1 MPVLLI
7 RHGHAGSRKDW
18 GGNDRE
24 RPLSSKGRRQA
35 ANVIAEVSGWGVQ
48 RILSSPYTRCAETVT
63 PLAKEL
69 GLKVE
74 ETQALSEGHG
84 EEALALARSL
94 ANEKVALCTHGDVIA
109 DILVPIADE
118 DRVDLGSRPRQQ
130 KGSVWVLEA
139 DGSKFARATYVPP
152 RD

>member
-18 GGNDRE
+18 SGKDRE
-24 RPLSSKGRRQA
+24 RPLSEKGRRQA
-35 ANVIAEVSGWGVQ
+35 ANLVGELSGWGVQ
-48 RILSSPYTRCAETVT
+48 RILSSPYTRCVQTVE

-74 ETQALSEGHG
+74 VTQGLSEDHG
-84 EEALALARSL
+84 NEALALARSL
-94 ANEKVALCTHGDVIA
+94 SSEKVALCTHGDVIA
-109 DILVPIADE
+109 DVLVPIVDE